1 MWEHLQTDR
10 YFQPIFGHYRKKK
23 KMRSVQLM
31 FFLVRSATGPGCCQ
45 LTDSNPFAGQQMS
58 HSILPSKHYPLCYL
72 GFRKIELR
80 LLRIEIIIFPSP
92 NSFQFHPFF
101 PQPSIYSTKTALTL
115 LCTGISAAGTTKQ
128 QNLGVTFNSSL
139 SPSSHTS
146 QQQRPLSQ
154 PPPKTP
160 NWCSSLSLH
169 LRSPLSSLPGMDPT
183 WNLWKPCHSRCGPQ
197 IKPGCQSYHLGAG

>member
-1 MWEHLQTDR
+1 MTDTSSP
-10 YFQPIFGHYRKKK
+10 FLAITGKKK

-160 NWCSSLSLH
+160 N
-169 LRSPLSSLPGMDPT
+169 
-183 WNLWKPCHSRCGPQ
+183 
-197 IKPGCQSYHLGAG
+197 